1 MKKLLLQ
8 LFSKIKKHKN
18 LYITPLFVGIMIL
31 GVQQTYFPINAIE
44 TQTFTVKYSGDKI
57 QGESVWYQGHGG
69 YWYSWGYDPPH
80 NTSDYFWIEKV
91 STANNGDVTYRLYAG
106 LRCHGKGSDHVNP
119 SGTKVW
125 QGPYEIKINNKTF
138 NISPNGQWWDRDID
152 GNGCWKNGGGNTFKT
167 TLKAGQTYQIS
178 VYVKNKDGQTASQWN
193 GSITIPQVSYY
204 QNIQARYQN
213 ADGTWGNYSSVKS
226 GNANYNTTYSW
237 SRAADGTY
245 KAASVSYKVTQANT
259 KYVDVYR
266 QVYTDSI
273 DHWMWGFTNGEG
285 NNGDKRA
292 WKIKTTSFTKRPGQG
307 YTLGT
312 GDAVRVPNGFKLSN
326 TFGTASINGKWT
338 SYNLG
343 YSGLQPTGNMY
354 VEFDYAPISYNI
366 SYNMNGG
373 TNSSSNP
380 STYNVLYGVNFAT
393 PTRTGY
399 SFVGWY
405 IDGNKVSGINVGAN
419 ASFSSESDM
428 YSKLDSR
435 TTGNKTVEA
444 RWLPKGY
451 TVKFNGNGANS
462 GSMSNQ
468 NFIYNESKA
477 LNSNSYS
484 KTGYTFNGWNTQADG
499 SGTKYSNS
507 QTVKNL
513 STGGASLF
521 KDLDTSRF
529 DSYDCSETT
538 VTHDGWVTDSALD
551 SKRARKITVT
561 HAASSGGVYSDPLG
575 NYTSDWKNFFHGK
588 KYTIT
593 FKAKA
598 DRNMNLRTVG
608 LECSRDPFTNIS
620 LTTNWQTYTI
630 SGMIDTTTAYHALIF
645 YAPSTTGSVYI
656 GDLNVT
662 VDSEV
667 NLYAQWSP
675 NAYTLTLNPNGGSID
690 GSTSEKTLN
699 PPLYYDGG
707 NWWNVSA
714 NEPSRNGYRFMGWY
728 TSAEGGTKIYNTDGT
743 CTNDGTYWKDRT
755 YVYTGNLKVYA
766 HWKYITYYIQY
777 DLNDSDLIDK
787 VNYSVTDN
795 NGSLSGHETA
805 LFDDDYALQD
815 PQPTT
820 KYIFKGWN
828 TKADGSGKMYTKYIN
843 QDGSVCSAGNT
854 LKLYAIWETTPTM
867 KAKDFYL
874 IEEVPVPSDI
884 AYSGVG
890 FDKTPTEK
898 YPDKM
903 TKVTYP
909 IKGTTM
915 NGTDITDRIKIDYI
929 ELNGTKVSS
938 IDTNKTGKY
947 TIHYSLTD
955 GKDTKKFTRN
965 ITVLPASTPNINAGD
980 KYFKKNTNITIDD
993 LKENISANDKYDG
1006 DLVTEVEIKDKNNI
1020 NENESGVYEITYSV
1034 INTSNK
1040 TTTKKVNIHII
1051 DYLPDNEADAGH
1063 SFRYIR
1069 KDCSEANDY
1078 CLQYFAS
1085 DSKWNTDDT
1094 LKDMLMDS
1102 LSKADDQTPV
1112 KKYSFKANDVER
1124 AKSSK

>member
-1 MKKLLLQ
+1 MNKIFSQIGRCFKKY
-8 LFSKIKKHKN
+8 FSV
-18 LYITPLFVGIMIL
+18 PLFAGMFLLGI
-31 GVQQTYFPINAIE
+31 QQSYFPAHAVEN
-44 TQTFTVKYSGDKI
+44 QTFNVTYSGDKI
-57 QGESVWYQGHGG
+57 QGESVWENGHWSH
-69 YWYSWGYDPPH
+69 Y
-80 NTSDYFWIEKV
+80 TSDLFWIEKV
-91 STANNGDVTYRLYAG
+91 STANNGDVTYRFYAG
-106 LRCHGKGSDHVNP
+106 LRCHGYGNTHDAWRA
-119 SGTKVW
+119 TY
-125 QGPYEIKINNKTF
+125 QIKINGNTF
-138 NISPNGQWWDRDID
+138 NISPNGKWWDKDVA
-152 GNGCWKNGGGNTFKT
+152 GNGCWKNGGGDKYKA
-167 TLKAGQTYQIS
+167 TLKAGQTYNIS
-178 VYVKNKDGQTASQWN
+178 VYVLSTDGATASQWS
-193 GSITIPQVSYY
+193 GKITIPQVAYY

-266 QVYTDSI
+266 QVYNLKVSGDDGVESI
-273 DHWMWGFTNGEG
+273 SG
-285 NNGDKRA
+285 NGDYYAGRTA
-292 WKIKTTSFTKRPGQG
+292 SSTYKIKTGYHMTSLVGQG
-307 YTLGT
+307 PDAGQTWTGYNNKMGTLNDT
-312 GDAVRVPNGFKLSN
+312 WYMSRNRQAYIN
-326 TFGTASINGKWT
+326 TAKNTVSIAYG
-338 SYNLG
+338 
-343 YSGLQPTGNMY
+343 
-354 VEFDYAPISYNI
+354 V
-366 SYNMNGG
+366 NGG
-373 TNSSSNP
+373 TVNSSTYSINQYGYVQNSSGNP
-380 STYNVLYGVNFAT
+380 WFHTVSYDTSDDPYNASSFGLTKAGYTFAGWQNE
-393 PTRTGY
+393 RTGTIY
-399 SFVGWY
+399 NQD
-405 IDGNKVSGINVGAN
+405 DGYGSTQYYGENTSDTTANSVSVYCYVKALWIPN
-419 ASFSSESDM
+419 
-428 YSKLDSR
+428 
-435 TTGNKTVEA
+435 
-444 RWLPKGY
+444 GY
-451 TVKFNGNGANS
+451 NVKFNGNGANS

-468 NFIYNESKA
+468 NFRYDESQN
-477 LNSNSYS
+477 LNKNQYS
-484 KTGYTFNGWNTQADG
+484 KTGYHFSNWSTQSNG

-513 STGGASLF
+513 STGGTSLF
-521 KDLDTSRF
+521 KDLDASRF
-529 DSYDCSETT
+529 DRYDCSETT

-630 SGMIDTTTAYHALIF
+630 SGTIDTTTPYHALIF
-645 YAPSTTGSVYI
+645 YAPSTTGAVYI

-675 NAYTLTLNPNGGSID
+675 NAYTLTLNPNGGNID
-690 GSTSEKTLN
+690 GSTSEKALN

-728 TSAEGGTKIYNTDGT
+728 TSAEGGTKIYNADGT

-755 YVYTGNLKVYA
+755 YVYTGSLKVYA
-766 HWKYITYYIQY
+766 HWKYITYYVEY
-777 DLNDSDLIDK
+777 DLNDSSLIDK
-787 VNYSVTDN
+787 VNYSVKDN
-795 NGSLSGHETA
+795 NGNLSGHETV

-854 LKLYAIWETTPTM
+854 LKLYAIWKTTPTM

-915 NGTDITDRIKIDYI
+915 NGTDITNRIKIDYI

-980 KYFKKNTNITIDD
+980 KYFKKNTNITVED

-1112 KKYSFKANDVER
+1112 KKYSFKANDIER
-1124 AKSSK
+1124 AKSLK